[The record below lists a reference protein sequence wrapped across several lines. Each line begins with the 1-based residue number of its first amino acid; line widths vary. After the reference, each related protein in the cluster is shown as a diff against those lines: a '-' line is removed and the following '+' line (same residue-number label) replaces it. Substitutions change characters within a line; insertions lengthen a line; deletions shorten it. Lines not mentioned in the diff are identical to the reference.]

1 MKLNFFGRN
10 WDLALRNNAVLL
22 AANSLLSLAL
32 VVTSFLA
39 LTNRERIVLV
49 PPRLDDKMMVAWNNA
64 GAEYFKAFGL
74 FVATLLGNITPS
86 NSKFVADQLSVFIN
100 PKLYA
105 PIRTQILAYAD
116 DPRFARAAA
125 FNYFSPSKVIWEPS
139 TSKVFVMGTITMSSF
154 NPQISGPYEYRPVIY
169 DLKFEMNDGKPLIT
183 EFASYQG
190 IEPHTLQ

>member
-1 MKLNFFGRN
+1 MKLDFFGHN

-22 AANSLLSLAL
+22 ATNVFLTLAL

-49 PPRLDDKMMVAWNNA
+49 PPRLDDKMLVAWSNA
-64 GAEYFKAFGL
+64 GAEYYKAFGL

-125 FNYFSPSKVIWEPS
+125 FNYFSPSKVVWEPA

-154 NPQISGPYEYRPVIY
+154 NPGISGPYE
-169 DLKFEMNDGKPLIT
+169 
-183 EFASYQG
+183 
-190 IEPHTLQ
+190 